1 MADPSWRSKAHDL
14 NNLFQVIMGNLEL
27 IKRSRDVPP
36 EAVEAAL
43 RATREAAAL
52 AQRLIATA
60 RPPDNS

>member
-43 RATREAAAL
+43 RATREAA
-52 AQRLIATA
+52 